1 MTFRPSFADVCGAN
15 FVSTSITI
23 VGASVRAAA
32 ASAGRAA
39 SKWRRRSLCRRR
51 LALCP
56 TVRVAHYPHEFEA
69 VLRATPTDG
78 WMYTGAIENHP
89 RLVERMSKVAP
100 LWGNSSRCCAPFAIR
115 CESTQRCRTA
125 ALPCPAVQRD
135 DAGIPADG
143 TWLCKPLRSA
153 GGSGIEL
160 RRAGSHRAKR
170 GHYFQQFVPGLAMS
184 ALYVATHG
192 AAVLFGV
199 TRQLI
204 GSDGNGQN
212 GFRYWGSIGPL
223 DAPQRIADAFARDW
237 QRPAAQF
244 DLRGLFGVDAIV
256 NDDGVWPVEVN
267 PRFPASAELYDW
279 AGGVSTVGLHVAA
292 CRGDRLEAPPLPT
305 TRLVYGKAIVFA
317 DRTYTVGD
325 GLKKLA
331 GTRIAHDWPLLADI
345 PAKGSTISTGEP
357 IVTLFAAEQSEPRVL
372 ETLRAQTQSVLTAL
386 ALTRGSRR
394 AVGGMRRLRDRDVG
408 VTVVVQPFLPRL
420 PMAPGH
426 LRLEVGMPGEFGN
439 LFQKQQRQLLLHAPI
454 ILSLPIRR

>member
-1 MTFRPSFADVCGAN
+1 
-15 FVSTSITI
+15 VSTSITI

-32 ASAGRAA
+32 ASAARAGLQVRAA
-39 SKWRRRSLCRRR
+39 DLFADDDLR
-51 LALCP
+51 ALCP
-56 TVRVAHYPHEFEA
+56 TVRVANYPREFEA
-69 VLRATPTDG
+69 VLRAAPTNG
-78 WMYTGAIENHP
+78 WMYTGAIENYP

-100 LWGNSSRCCAPFAIR
+100 LWGNP
-115 CESTQRCRTA
+115 CEVLRAVRNPMQVNAALRAA

-153 GGSGIEL
+153 GGSGIEW

-184 ALYVATHG
+184 ALYVATHS
-192 AAVLFGV
+192 AAVLLGV
-199 TRQLI
+199 TRQI
-204 GSDGNGQN
+204 VGGDGNGQN
-212 GFRYWGSIGPL
+212 GFRYSGSIGPL
-223 DAPQRIADAFARDW
+223 DAPQRIADAFARIGDAL
-237 QRPAAQF
+237 AAQF

-256 NDDGVWPVEVN
+256 NDGGVWPVEVN

-325 GLKKLA
+325 GLEKLA

-345 PAKGSTISTGEP
+345 PAKGSTIRTGEP

-386 ALTRGSRR
+386 AR
-394 AVGGMRRLRDRDVG
+394 
-408 VTVVVQPFLPRL
+408 
-420 PMAPGH
+420 
-426 LRLEVGMPGEFGN
+426 
-439 LFQKQQRQLLLHAPI
+439 
-454 ILSLPIRR
+454 